1 MTRLPTSPPPRSR
14 GRNPVTPS
22 REDEVR
28 PGLEVGGYRIERKLG
43 AGGFGQVYLA
53 RREDGPCALKFLH
66 LEGMGEWGWRELY
79 ILLRHEFPQVV
90 RLRSHFKWPE
100 EQPEYLVLV
109 MEYIPGPPLYQWA
122 RDTTPSA
129 RELLEKLSPLCRAL
143 GDVHAQGVFH
153 RDLKGD
159 NVLVRETDGAAG
171 LVDFGAGA
179 LPHAPSVTGALAPG
193 NSRYRSPEA
202 VAFFLRPDKKRG
214 ERHAY
219 SVADEL
225 YALGVIL
232 YVLATDVYPFEGPED
247 DLLADILAGNPV
259 PPTVRNARVPQ
270 ELGDLCL
277 RLLASEPHAR
287 VPNAEALCS
296 EMEALLRRTR
306 GDPRWERP
314 LCYGWGPDELT
325 TELPGNTPHA
335 RLRAWARRRPRRGKP
350 PTVAAAPVPI
360 PAPAPAEPPPAP
372 RVPRDRRGRVGAGVA
387 GACLVVGMAW
397 VWSQRETEPA
407 PPSGLFVWD
416 PMPWATSIHEV
427 APPWKPPEADP
438 GAAPSR
444 VETPAPVTTVTLR
457 TDTLPMKKARSPR
470 AASVLL
476 AMTAAANTACPAA
489 QVRRN
494 PPSEECP
501 AGAVKTMTETLG
513 LKMGD
518 IHYASLPGF
527 EPSTHHPVPVREGP
541 ISLELSSDWDVGASR
556 LNAMDGRT
564 VFPDRSTLSGQ
575 LFLGKERVY
584 GRITQ
589 VVTPKGDAF
598 TVCMD
603 LVSDYY
609 ERGLEYETP
618 GANAKVRPMGKVKI
632 VKRFE

>member
-1 MTRLPTSPPPRSR
+1 MPTPWRTSCTRWASSSTCSRPTC
-14 GRNPVTPS
+14 TPS
-22 REDEVR
+22 R
-28 PGLEVGGYRIERKLG
+28 
-43 AGGFGQVYLA
+43 A
-53 RREDGPCALKFLH
+53 RRTICSRTSSRATPCPPPCATRAFPRSSATCACACWPPSPTPACPTPRPCARRWKPCCGGRAGILAGRGPCATAGDRTNSPRNCPATRPMH
-66 LEGMGEWGWRELY
+66 GCEHGRAEDPGGASR
-79 ILLRHEFPQVV
+79 PP
-90 RLRSHFKWPE
+90 WP
-100 EQPEYLVLV
+100 PPPCPY
-109 MEYIPGPPLYQWA
+109 PRPPPPHPPPPPPL
-122 RDTTPSA
+122 
-129 RELLEKLSPLCRAL
+129 
-143 GDVHAQGVFH
+143 
-153 RDLKGD
+153 
-159 NVLVRETDGAAG
+159 
-171 LVDFGAGA
+171 
-179 LPHAPSVTGALAPG
+179 
-193 NSRYRSPEA
+193 
-202 VAFFLRPDKKRG
+202 
-214 ERHAY
+214 
-219 SVADEL
+219 
-225 YALGVIL
+225 
-232 YVLATDVYPFEGPED
+232 
-247 DLLADILAGNPV
+247 
-259 PPTVRNARVPQ
+259 
-270 ELGDLCL
+270 
-277 RLLASEPHAR
+277 
-287 VPNAEALCS
+287 
-296 EMEALLRRTR
+296 
-306 GDPRWERP
+306 
-314 LCYGWGPDELT
+314 
-325 TELPGNTPHA
+325 
-335 RLRAWARRRPRRGKP
+335 
-350 PTVAAAPVPI
+350 
-360 PAPAPAEPPPAP
+360 APADPPPAP
-372 RVPRDRRGRVGAGVA
+372 RVPRDRRRRVWAGVA

-589 VVTPKGDAF
+589 VVTPKGAAF

-603 LVSDYY
+603 LVSEYY